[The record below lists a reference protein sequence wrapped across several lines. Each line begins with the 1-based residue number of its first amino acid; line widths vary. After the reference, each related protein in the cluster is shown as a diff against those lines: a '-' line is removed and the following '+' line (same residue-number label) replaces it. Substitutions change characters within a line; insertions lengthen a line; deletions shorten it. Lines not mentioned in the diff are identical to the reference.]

1 MPPAAGAD
9 PELVRFPGFPRG
21 RITHLHLGPAPL
33 APDLERRHTRTF
45 YNFVV
50 TPGVV
55 LAAGRSSR
63 FGRPKALLP
72 VDEGGLPF
80 VSRLVNLFRTAGVSE
95 ILVVGRDNDA
105 ALRQMVLAVS
115 ARFVV
120 NADADRGQLSSLVAA
135 LDAIETRSVRGLIV
149 MPVDIPLIQSATIA
163 SVRDAFLRG
172 TFPIAR
178 ATHQG
183 RHGHPV
189 IFGSAVF
196 EELRHA
202 DPNAGAK
209 AVVHAH
215 AHEILNVEVDDAA
228 VLRDVDT
235 PRDYRELF
243 GRDP

>member
-1 MPPAAGAD
+1 
-9 PELVRFPGFPRG
+9 
-21 RITHLHLGPAPL
+21 
-33 APDLERRHTRTF
+33 
-45 YNFVV
+45 V

-63 FGRPKALLP
+63 FGRSKALLP
-72 VDEGGLPF
+72 VDQGGPPF

-95 ILVVGRDNDA
+95 VLVVGRDNDA
-105 ALRQMVLAVS
+105 ALREVVHGVS

-135 LDAIETRSVRGLIV
+135 LDAIGALSVQGVIV
-149 MPVDIPLIQSATIA
+149 MPVDIPLIQAATIA

-172 TFPIAR
+172 TSPIAR
-178 ATHQG
+178 ATYQG

-189 IFGSAVF
+189 VFGSAVF
-196 EELRHA
+196 EELRRA

-209 AVVHAH
+209 TVVHAH
-215 AHEILNVEVDDAA
+215 ADEILNVEVEDSA
-228 VLRDVDT
+228 VLQDVDT

>member
-1 MPPAAGAD
+1 
-9 PELVRFPGFPRG
+9 
-21 RITHLHLGPAPL
+21 
-33 APDLERRHTRTF
+33 
-45 YNFVV
+45 V

-63 FGRPKALLP
+63 FGRSKALLP
-72 VDEGGLPF
+72 VDQGGPPF

-95 ILVVGRDNDA
+95 VLVVGRDNDA
-105 ALRQMVLAVS
+105 ALREVVHGVS

-135 LDAIETRSVRGLIV
+135 LDVIDARSVQGVIV
-149 MPVDIPLIQSATIA
+149 MPVDIPLIQAATIA

-172 TFPIAR
+172 TSPIAR
-178 ATHQG
+178 ATYQG

-189 IFGSAVF
+189 VFGSAVF
-196 EELRHA
+196 EELRRA

-209 AVVHAH
+209 TVVHAH
-215 AHEILNVEVDDAA
+215 ADEILNVEVEDRA
-228 VLRDVDT
+228 VLQDVDT